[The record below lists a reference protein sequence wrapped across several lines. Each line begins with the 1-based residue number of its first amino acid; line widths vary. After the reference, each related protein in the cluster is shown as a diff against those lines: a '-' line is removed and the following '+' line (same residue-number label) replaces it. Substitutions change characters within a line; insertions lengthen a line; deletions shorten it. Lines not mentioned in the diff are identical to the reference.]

1 MNKKLII
8 IGILGLAGAGAFL
21 YFKSKNK
28 LGKNDTPT
36 PTSTLSEPPTQSN
49 VTIGEVTLTT
59 PVEVVENA
67 LKISEAKSIARE
79 IFNLRNKRKNVNFD
93 FTQIN
98 TINTINTGGKIKEL
112 NKNLALLGYK
122 EVNGLIQKI

>member
-36 PTSTLSEPPTQSN
+36 PTSTLSVPPTQSN
-49 VTIGEVTLTT
+49 VTKEEVTLKT

-79 IFNLRNKRKNVNFD
+79 IFNLRNKRKNVNVNFD
-93 FTQIN
+93 QLVN
-98 TINTINTGGKIKEL
+98 PINTGGKIKEL

-122 EVNGLIQKI
+122 EINGLIQKI